1 MDNLPPFLPK
11 PKPPPATGP
20 ESIMAANDE
29 ASALRSVRAAGGRA
43 GAWRASA
50 SSHQLRGP
58 SPSFADSLM
67 LKAVRRCFMA
77 TPQTRPSI
85 IEWSVTAWRDAFAA
99 VSQMP
104 VVLGVA
110 ILVVLVLNAIGAMV
124 LPRKV
129 GEPTGTWFEIL
140 GFVIGLVQGFLLT
153 PVAIAVHRF
162 VLLGERAASYRLEPA
177 DPRFQR
183 FFFFTVIV
191 QVMVGVPG
199 ALLSLVDKT
208 SGAGA
213 AAVGLVGVVLF
224 VIAAI
229 VMLRTLILFP
239 AIAVDA
245 PGADWRNALQ
255 DSKGHSWR
263 ILFIVIAVALPLM
276 LIYLPV
282 FFWLWW
288 PAGPSGGALAFL
300 VVLEAVEIV
309 LAAAAY
315 AALASR
321 LFAQLADRLA
331 AGSGGVPAPPAAGF
345 S

>member
-1 MDNLPPFLPK
+1 
-11 PKPPPATGP
+11 
-20 ESIMAANDE
+20 
-29 ASALRSVRAAGGRA
+29 
-43 GAWRASA
+43 
-50 SSHQLRGP
+50 
-58 SPSFADSLM
+58 
-67 LKAVRRCFMA
+67 MA

-85 IEWSVTAWRDAFAA
+85 IGWSVTAWRDAFAA

-104 VVLGVA
+104 VVFGVA
-110 ILVVLVLNAIGAMV
+110 ILAVLVLSAIGAMV

-129 GEPTGTWFEIL
+129 GEPTGTWFEVL

-153 PVAIAVHRF
+153 PVAIAVHCF
-162 VLLGERAASYRLEPA
+162 VLLGERAGSYRLEPA

-199 ALLSLVDKT
+199 ALLGLVDKT

-213 AAVGLVGVVLF
+213 AAAGLIGFVLF

-288 PAGPSGGALAFL
+288 PSGPSGGALAFL

-331 AGSGGVPAPPAAGF
+331 AGAGGVPAPG
-345 S
+345 